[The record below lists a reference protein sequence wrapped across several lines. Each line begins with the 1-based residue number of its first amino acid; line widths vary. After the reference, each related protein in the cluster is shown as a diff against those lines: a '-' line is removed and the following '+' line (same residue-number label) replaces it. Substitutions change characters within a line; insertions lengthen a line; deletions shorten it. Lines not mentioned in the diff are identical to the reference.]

1 MVNKLYVLK
10 CESLKKLYKT
20 HYFLCLGEKELA
32 SRMNFGMK
40 QFVNIVSGTTIES
53 AIWKVGSDIIEVEI
67 TEYNQELI
75 NKILKKKSVRDF
87 KERYKL

>member
-1 MVNKLYVLK
+1 MVNKLYILK

-40 QFVNIVSGTTIES
+40 QFVNIVSGTIIES

-67 TEYNQELI
+67 TTDKQELI
-75 NKILKKKSVRDF
+75 DKILKKKSVRDF